1 MSELE
6 GATSVAPWRSLWLRP
21 GDAIEA
27 IVARN
32 SQFGTLTLAALGA
45 ALECLLILGG
55 QIGLF
60 AGGWGETF
68 WSLAFVAALGGA
80 LIGVLGLY
88 FNGFLVKALARGLGG
103 QGSASATRA
112 ALAWGSAPTLCAAA
126 VMLGISFA
134 YGEKGTALWPPI
146 LLALIGLAGGVWSIV
161 LVTAMLARVH
171 RFRAW
176 RAFVSWLVADIGAA
190 LVIAAAV
197 RTLLF
202 QPFSMPSSS
211 MAPTLLAGDYFFA
224 TKWDYGYSRYS
235 LPYALPLFE
244 GRIFSHE
251 PQRGDV
257 IIFRKPRSD
266 VNYVKRIVGLPGDK
280 IQIAH
285 GRLLI
290 NGAIVERRE
299 IKPGAMIKSP
309 LGKSS
314 EAPTYDELLPGGATH
329 RIVQVDGDDGVL
341 SNTEVYDTPP
351 GAYFV
356 LGDNRDNSTDSRIPP
371 ETDGVGFVPL
381 ENIIG
386 RAKLI
391 YFSTDADQTPAPLR
405 PGRIGLGVQ

>member
-6 GATSVAPWRSLWLRP
+6 GAASVAPWRSLWLRP

-32 SQFGTLTLAALGA
+32 SQFGTLTLAALAA
-45 ALECLLILGG
+45 ALECVLILGG

-60 AGGWGETF
+60 AGGWGETSWTVAF
-68 WSLAFVAALGGA
+68 FTALAGA
-80 LIGVLGLY
+80 LIGVVGLY
-88 FNGFLVKALARGLGG
+88 LSGFLVKALARGLGG

-112 ALAWGSAPTLCAAA
+112 ALAWGSAPSLAATAVTLGA
-126 VMLGISFA
+126 SFA
-134 YGEKGTALWPPI
+134 LGDKGTALWPPV
-146 LLALIGLAGGVWSIV
+146 LLALVGLAGAVWSIV
-161 LVTAMLARVH
+161 LVTAMLSRVH

-176 RAFVSWLVADIGAA
+176 RAFASWLVAGIGVA
-190 LVIAAAV
+190 LVIAVAV

-202 QPFSMPSSS
+202 QSFSVPSSS

-235 LPYALPLFE
+235 LPYAAPLFE

-257 IIFRKPRSD
+257 ILFRVPGSD
-266 VNYVKRIVGLPGDK
+266 ADYVKRIVGIPGDK

-290 NGAIVERRE
+290 NGAVVERRQ

-309 LGKSS
+309 SGKSS

-329 RIVQVDGDDGVL
+329 RIVQVSGDDGFL

-351 GAYFV
+351 GTYFV

-371 ETDGVGFVPL
+371 ERDGVGFVPL

-391 YFSTDADQTPAPLR
+391 YFSTDAGQKPAPLR
-405 PGRIGLGVQ
+405 PERIGLDVQ